1 MKATVYS
8 IKGEKVK
15 QIDLPIQFEEEYRPN
30 IIRRAFL
37 VIRSHLRQPYGAKPK
52 AGQRSSAVLSR
63 RRRDYKT
70 SYGHGLSRIPRKT
83 IWRRGRQFGWV
94 GAFSPGTVGGRKAHP
109 PKAEKIQELKI
120 NKKERKKAIR
130 SAIAATANPV
140 LVKERNPTL
149 SLNLPIIVESE
160 FEKINKTKEAKKVLE
175 NLGLKKE
182 LERTEKKKI
191 RAGKGKMRNRK
202 YKKKVGPL
210 IVVSYDCPLL
220 KAAPN
225 IPGVDICPINSLNA
239 LLLAPGSKPGRL
251 TIYTESAIEN
261 LRTKKLFLS

>member
-1 MKATVYS
+1 MGV
-8 IKGEKVK
+8 
-15 QIDLPIQFEEEYRPN
+15 
-30 IIRRAFL
+30 
-37 VIRSHLRQPYGAKPK
+37 
-52 AGQRSSAVLSR
+52 
-63 RRRDYKT
+63 
-70 SYGHGLSRIPRKT
+70 
-83 IWRRGRQFGWV
+83 W
-94 GAFSPGTVGGRKAHP
+94 
-109 PKAEKIQELKI
+109 ELKI

-140 LVKERNPTL
+140 LVRERNPTFL
-149 SLNLPIIVESE
+149 LNLPIIVESE